1 MKKLAYLLSLLLVS
15 VSFAQVPITTIP
27 FELFGDHIIIQVSVD
42 DSEPLD
48 FIFDTGSGYTVIDD
62 DVAEQLNLS
71 GKEIDMNSA
80 STAWHLIKHNTIAIN
95 HFLMEKNT
103 KVYSTDLDHLEISLG
118 MDLDGI
124 IGYDL
129 LRHHSVYVNFDTKTI
144 NIYDH
149 SNSPKRGDAIPF
161 DLQVSIPVI
170 KGTVVLNNGEPHDG
184 TFFLMTGA
192 GTTLDFNSPYAE
204 RWDVIHKTGKHYS
217 YLVKG
222 LSDDET
228 PHYEGHVQSLSFG
241 NQTIED
247 LPIGIST
254 AKGGIQGHKS
264 VSGIIGTQI
273 IRMFNFTIDYGTKMI
288 YLERDHTYD
297 SNFKVN
303 CSGIDVQLSK
313 DKERVLI
320 HQVFDDSPASEAG
333 IKLND
338 ELLKVNGK
346 TMDEMNLAEVKK
358 ALKQEGETV
367 ELVIKQGGAE
377 KTISLKLRS
386 LLD

>member
-1 MKKLAYLLSLLLVS
+1 MKKLTYLLSLVFAF
-15 VSFAQVPITTIP
+15 VSFAQAPITSIP

-48 FIFDTGSGYTVIDD
+48 FIFDTGSGYTVIDN
-62 DVAEQLNLS
+62 DVAEELNLS
-71 GKEIDMNSA
+71 GKKIEMNQA
-80 STAWHLIKHNTIAIN
+80 SSSWHLIKHNTIAIN

-129 LRHHSVYVNFDTKTI
+129 LRHHSVYVNFDTKVM

-161 DLQVSIPVI
+161 TLHVSIPVI
-170 KGTVVLNNGEPHDG
+170 EGSVVLNNDEPHDG
-184 TFFLMTGA
+184 TFFVMTGA

-204 RWDVIHKTGKHYS
+204 EWDVINKTGKHYS

-222 LSDDET
+222 LSEEET
-228 PHYEGHVQSLSFG
+228 LHYEGHVKSFSFG

-247 LPIGIST
+247 LPIGISA
-254 AKGGIQGHKS
+254 AKSGIQADKK
-264 VSGIIGTQI
+264 VAGIIGSQI
-273 IRMFNFTIDYGTKMI
+273 LRMYNFTLDYGTKML
-288 YLERDHTYD
+288 YLEKDHTYD
-297 SNFKVN
+297 ANFKVN

-313 DKERVLI
+313 DKKRVLI
-320 HQVFDDSPASEAG
+320 HQVFEDSPAAEAG
-333 IKLND
+333 INEND
-338 ELLKVNGK
+338 ELIKINGK
-346 TMDEMNLAEVKK
+346 TMMEVNLADVKK
-358 ALKQEGETV
+358 MLKQEGETV
-367 ELVIKQGGAE
+367 ELVVDQGGTQ
-377 KTISLKLRS
+377 KTVSIELRS
-386 LLD
+386 LIY

>member
-1 MKKLAYLLSLLLVS
+1 MKKLTYLLSLTIALT
-15 VSFAQVPITTIP
+15 SFAQAPITSIP

-48 FIFDTGSGYTVIDD
+48 FIFDTGSGYTVIDN
-62 DVAEQLNLS
+62 DVAEKLNLS
-71 GKEIDMNSA
+71 GKKIEMNQA
-80 STAWHLIKHNTIAIN
+80 SSSWHLIKHNTIAIN

-129 LRHHSVYVNFDTKTI
+129 LRHHSVYVNFDTKVI

-161 DLQVSIPVI
+161 TLHVSIPVI
-170 KGTVVLNNGEPHDG
+170 EGSVVLNNDEPHEG
-184 TFFLMTGA
+184 TFFVMTGA

-204 RWDVIHKTGKHYS
+204 EWDVIHKTGKHYS

-222 LSDDET
+222 LSDEET
-228 PHYEGHVQSLSFG
+228 LHYEGHVKSFKFG

-247 LPIGIST
+247 LPIGISE
-254 AKGGIQGHKS
+254 AKSGIQADKK
-264 VSGIIGTQI
+264 VSGIIGSQI
-273 IRMFNFTIDYGTKMI
+273 LRMYNFTLDYGTKML
-288 YLERDHTYD
+288 YLEKDHTYD
-297 SNFKVN
+297 ANFKVN

-320 HQVFDDSPASEAG
+320 HQVFEDSPASEAG
-333 IKLND
+333 INMND
-338 ELLKVNGK
+338 ELIKINGK
-346 TMDEMNLAEVKK
+346 TMMEVNLAEVKK
-358 ALKQEGETV
+358 MLKEEGETV
-367 ELVIKQGGAE
+367 ELVVDQGGTQ
-377 KTISLKLRS
+377 KTVSIELRS
-386 LLD
+386 LIY

>member
-1 MKKLAYLLSLLLVS
+1 MKKLTYLLSLVFTFI
-15 VSFAQVPITTIP
+15 SFAQAPITSIP

-48 FIFDTGSGYTVIDD
+48 FIFDTGSGYTVIDN
-62 DVAEQLNLS
+62 DVAEKLNLS
-71 GKEIDMNSA
+71 GKKIEMNQA
-80 STAWHLIKHNTIAIN
+80 SSSWHLIKHNTIAIN

-129 LRHHSVYVNFDTKTI
+129 LRHHSVYVNFDTKVI

-161 DLQVSIPVI
+161 TLHVSIPVI
-170 KGTVVLNNGEPHDG
+170 EGSVVLNNDEPHEG
-184 TFFLMTGA
+184 TFFVMTGA

-204 RWDVIHKTGKHYS
+204 EWDVIHKTGKHYS

-222 LSDDET
+222 LSDEET
-228 PHYEGHVQSLSFG
+228 LHYEGHVKSFKFG

-247 LPIGIST
+247 LPIGISE
-254 AKGGIQGHKS
+254 AKSGIQADKK
-264 VSGIIGTQI
+264 VSGIIGSQI
-273 IRMFNFTIDYGTKMI
+273 LRMYNFTLDYGTKML
-288 YLERDHTYD
+288 YLEKDHTYD
-297 SNFKVN
+297 ANFKVN

-320 HQVFDDSPASEAG
+320 HQVFEDSPASEAG
-333 IKLND
+333 INMND
-338 ELLKVNGK
+338 ELIKINGK
-346 TMDEMNLAEVKK
+346 TMMEVNLAEVKK
-358 ALKQEGETV
+358 MLKEEGETV
-367 ELVIKQGGAE
+367 ELVVDQGGTQ
-377 KTISLKLRS
+377 KTVSIELRS
-386 LLD
+386 LIY